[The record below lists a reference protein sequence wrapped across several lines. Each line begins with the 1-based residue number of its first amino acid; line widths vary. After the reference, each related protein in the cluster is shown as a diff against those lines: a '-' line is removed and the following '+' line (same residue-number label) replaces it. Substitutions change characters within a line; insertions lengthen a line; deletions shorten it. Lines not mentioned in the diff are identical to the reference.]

1 MPKDFLK
8 IGGKEYRVEVNWNT
22 LSEFLQSIGDDTYD
36 GLANVGSMKPSQAPA
51 LIAAAIN
58 EGERLEGRE
67 THLSPKDVGAMI
79 RPKDVEAFMKV
90 YVRQSAAQIAEEE
103 PKKEGGESQET

>member
-8 IGGKEYRVEVNWNT
+8 IGGKEYRVEVNWNA
-22 LSEFLQSIGDDTYD
+22 LSEYLQFIGEDSYD

-51 LIAAAIN
+51 LMAASIN

-79 RPKDVEAFMKV
+79 RPKDVEAFMKI
-90 YVRQSAAQIAEEE
+90 YVRQSAAQVDEEE
-103 PKKEGGESQET
+103 PKKEGGESQED